1 MRDFW
6 WYSLD
11 GGGGGFPLGIT
22 CKVLGE
28 ILTGLREEI
37 PAEGSEGFDGS

>member
-22 CKVLGE
+22 CKVLE